1 MFYGRHRKQEA
12 LILSYTVL
20 RLVPQVAYA
29 DFAVL
34 FEVLLEMRQMLATCL
49 QLDSQV
55 RADQQ
60 TSSCCLLQ
68 KQ

>member
-1 MFYGRHRKQEA
+1 MFYHGCRLQDEA
-12 LILSYTVL
+12 LMCSTGVA
-20 RLVPQVAYA
+20 QVAYA

-34 FEVLLEMRQMLATCL
+34 SEVLLEMRQMLATCL

-60 TSSCCLLQ
+60 TSSRCLLQ
-68 KQ
+68 KL